1 MVNEVESGDKKTDP
15 VKLHLWLIVF
25 IGVIV
30 PRRLRSDWKQEWE
43 AELRYRELLLA
54 DWDKLNWKTKS
65 DLLRR
70 GLGAF
75 RDALLLQPRRLEDEM
90 FQDLRYGA
98 RLLLKHK
105 GFAAVAVLSL
115 ALGIGANTALFSVVD
130 AVLLRP
136 LAFRDSDRLVK
147 VLETNS
153 QRGWDRLM
161 ISFSDFADWQSQS
174 QSFEEMAALLNTRFR
189 VTGVDAPEEVAGN
202 RASAN
207 FFTLLGVKAAIGR
220 TFLPEDEKPD
230 GERVAVL
237 SYKYWV
243 SRSGA
248 DPNVVGRTITLNDK
262 LYVIV
267 GVLPADFRETFQS
280 SPGRAQIWT
289 PAIPAAEAGDRR
301 GPGGYMAIAR
311 LKPDVTMEQAGADMA
326 ATAERLAQAYPK
338 SNQGIGA
345 AVYSLHEEVTG
356 GTRESLLILLAAVAL
371 VLLIA
376 CANVASLLL
385 ARGVERAKEVAI
397 RVAIGAGRGRVIR
410 QLLTES
416 ALLSLLGGAL
426 GWLLARW
433 IVAAI
438 VPLIPRDV
446 PRTDEIALGYRA
458 LLFTM
463 ALSVVASLLFGLS
476 PAFQTA
482 KINLTGALKDSG
494 ASLSES
500 PRTRWMRHTLVVVQV
515 ALTTV
520 LLIGAGLMTGSLVR
534 LYRVDPGFN
543 TQNLLTMS
551 VNLPRAKNEV
561 PEQWNSFWNSLTD
574 RALGL
579 PGVQGAAVVVPLPLA
594 DSRYAMPI
602 GLQSGAAIPAGD
614 SRASYCTVSPAY
626 FRLMGIGLLQ
636 GRSFTA
642 DDHADSTPVVVVNE
656 TLAHSYFS
664 GQEVIGRLL
673 ILRPGSKS
681 EKNATIV
688 GVVADSRARLDEKV
702 SPHFYQLAS
711 QDPWPSMY
719 LVART
724 ATDPVN
730 SFGAMRGTVFSI
742 NPNQPIGW
750 LTTMDEI
757 WADHTVRPRF
767 YLTLLGS
774 LAGLAIVLA
783 ATGIYGVLSH
793 TVSQRTHEIGIR
805 RALGAQDGDV
815 LKLVIRQGMIL
826 ALIGA
831 TAGLIAAS
839 LLTRLIRGWLYEVS
853 ATDPAT
859 FGTVAVVLLLVTFLA
874 CYVPARRATR
884 VDPMIALRRE

>member
-1 MVNEVESGDKKTDP
+1 MSDATRTTRFRFW
-15 VKLHLWLIVF
+15 LWLIAL

-30 PRRLRSDWKQEWE
+30 PRRLRADWKQEWE
-43 AELRYRELLLA
+43 AELRCRELLLA
-54 DWDKLNWKTKS
+54 DWDKLNWKTKF

-70 GLGAF
+70 SLGAF
-75 RDALLLQPRRLEDEM
+75 WDALLLQPRRLEDEM

-105 GFAAVAVLSL
+105 GFTAVAVLSL

-153 QRGWDRLM
+153 QRGWSRLT
-161 ISFSDFADWQSQS
+161 ISFSDFAEWKGQS
-174 QSFEEMAALLNTRFR
+174 QSFEEMAALLNTSFR
-189 VTGVDAPEEVAGN
+189 VTGFEAPEEVSGN
-202 RASAN
+202 KASAN

-220 TFLPEDEKPD
+220 TFLPEDEKRD
-230 GERVAVL
+230 GERAAVL

-262 LYVIV
+262 LYVVV
-267 GVLPADFRETFQS
+267 GVLPPDFRETFDS
-280 SPGRAQIWT
+280 YPGRAQIWT
-289 PAIPAAEAGDRR
+289 AANPAAEEGGRR

-338 SNQGIGA
+338 WNQGIGA
-345 AVYSLHEEVTG
+345 AVYSLREEVTR

-426 GWLLARW
+426 AWLLARW

-463 ALSVVASLLFGLS
+463 ALSLAASLLFGLS
-476 PAFQTA
+476 PAFQTV
-482 KINLTGALKDSG
+482 KINLSGALRDSG
-494 ASLSES
+494 GSLSES
-500 PRTRWMRHTLVVVQV
+500 LRTRWMRHTLVVVQI

-561 PEQWNSFWNSLTD
+561 PEQWDGFWNSLTD

-579 PGVQGAAVVVPLPLA
+579 PGVQGAAVVNPLPLA
-594 DSRYAMPI
+594 DTKYAMTI
-602 GLQSGAAIPAGD
+602 GLEPGAEASPGGD
-614 SRASYCTVSPAY
+614 SLVGYCTVSQAY
-626 FRLMGIGLLQ
+626 FRLMGIGLIQ
-636 GRSFTA
+636 GRYFTA

-656 TLAHSYFS
+656 TLAHSYFP
-664 GQEVIGRLL
+664 GHEVIGHLL
-673 ILRPGSKS
+673 ILKPGSKG
-681 EKNATIV
+681 EKAATIV

-711 QDPWPSMY
+711 QDPQPSMY
-719 LVART
+719 LIART
-724 ATDPVN
+724 ATDPRN
-730 SFGAMRGTVFSI
+730 LFGAMRSIVFSI
-742 NPNQPIGW
+742 NQNQPIGS
-750 LTTMDEI
+750 LRTMEEI
-757 WADHTVRPRF
+757 WADYTVRPRF

-805 RALGAQDGDV
+805 RALGAKDGDV
-815 LKLVIRQGMIL
+815 LKLVIWQGMIL

-831 TAGLIAAS
+831 AVGLIAAS
-839 LLTRLIRGWLYEVS
+839 ALTRLIRGWLYEVS
-853 ATDPAT
+853 ATDPVT
-859 FGTVAVVLLLVTFLA
+859 FGTVAMTLLSVALLA
-874 CYVPARRATR
+874 CYLPARRATK